1 MPHQSN
7 FILADGLP
15 FPSSNLIGRRGR
27 FSTLHKCLHLYY
39 TPLFEKINLFMSK
52 KEKNMLN
59 AHDIATYLTE
69 SLNTIGAHDYPND
82 PWTFKLGAEIME
94 NKGDADIL
102 GIVRTHSTNFAPV
115 HGYIEGK
122 YVFVVELLVPAP
134 KTNSHYLTVK
144 GIVDNLMKATQDSV
158 VKLRDGR
165 AILTFTG
172 GVPSGYQIAYVSG
185 ETVPLTFTVSATY
198 TESAVTS
205 GDKVWLLDGEEIPF
219 LTESVSVE
227 KEGISRKV
235 YDEAYDKIL
244 LTRQTKFYTFR
255 IPYASAFYGK
265 LQKEILQS
273 ESVEGEKHTLAY
285 YDGAAFTEQEP
296 YTATVRIYRSAN
308 STSARPDGATYE
320 ITFSDVYKAEN
331 KPLRYYISLIDF
343 PFDMQG
349 DDTRYFGSVAEQTEY
364 FEGKARASSAPFVEV
379 DAPNLDNLVIT
390 QQVYKNPAGGETSQF
405 DYVNKN
411 YAVVKVVHTRGA
423 GSTQYFYYFI
433 TDCRIGADGQMLVD
447 LKMDTVQTYFFDPDI
462 TFSDC
467 LIERAHLN
475 RFEND
480 PDHPGY
486 VRFES
491 APTSKIF
498 NAEDGLSFPKRLIH
512 REQIVPRITG
522 NDYIDGWFFVNVAYW
537 VYIFIDPKANFSV
550 YSMNPESSPTDIKDI
565 KNNTYDYSN
574 YGNVKYPIGM
584 NGATNCICYPI
595 YKNANLNGIARNSI
609 ICEIEYIDGKDTKF
623 QIVPSYKG
631 REYFEK
637 LNEAIKSFYYIVK
650 LSIIPP
656 FDTLDTDDFEIDN
669 NNNLVIQCLKTGSTE
684 KYLVAY
690 AHDKSAI
697 ISLDSMIN
705 MYPSGLFFGSYQ
717 HKNHINTGNSALS
730 ENKSIIKTDIVKE
743 QEPILSF
750 NPKLN
755 GQNFKE
761 LIITASNGDT
771 FTYDIQKLVIPNIT
785 FEYTEPITPEI
796 TKYYLR
802 VKGNTGLYTEGTEYN
817 YTGLVGSTDNGLAFA
832 NEVYS
837 QFIANNKNFFMQSNI
852 KIGTEFA
859 GGVIGG
865 TAKLIAKDPSGLSE
879 MGGAAFNA
887 TLSVIDRALTV
898 DNMKSAPSQ
907 MKNANGNVIFN
918 LFATNDTQTV
928 LGLYL
933 EKHSALEGD
942 LKTANDFMN
951 IYGFTFGAVANVRDY
966 VHIRKYHNYIKAQL
980 QSINGNLSN
989 SAREDL
995 RRRFADGVRFWN
1007 GDSVEYKYENY
1018 ELWLEN

>member
-1 MPHQSN
+1 
-7 FILADGLP
+7 
-15 FPSSNLIGRRGR
+15 
-27 FSTLHKCLHLYY
+27 
-39 TPLFEKINLFMSK
+39 
-52 KEKNMLN
+52 MLN

-69 SLNTIGAHDYPND
+69 YLNTIGAHDYPEA

-94 NKGDADIL
+94 NKGNADIL

-115 HGYIEGK
+115 RGYVEGK

-144 GIVDNLMKATQDSV
+144 GIVDKLMQAVQDSV
-158 VKLRDGR
+158 VKFGDGR

-185 ETVPLTFTVSATY
+185 EIVPLTFTVSAMY

-205 GDKVWLLDGEEIPF
+205 GDKIWLLDGEKIPF
-219 LTESVSVE
+219 LSESVSVE
-227 KEGISRKV
+227 KEGIPRKV
-235 YDEAYDKIL
+235 YDETYDKIL

-255 IPYASAFYGK
+255 IPYASALYGK

-273 ESVEGEKHTLAY
+273 ETVEGEKHTLTY
-285 YDGAAFTEQEP
+285 YDGAAFTKQEP
-296 YTATVRIYRSAN
+296 FTATVRIYRSAS

-349 DDTRYFGSVAEQTEY
+349 DDTRYFGSIAEQTEY
-364 FEGKARASSAPFVEV
+364 FEEKARASSAPFVEV

-390 QQVYKNPAGGETSQF
+390 QQVYKNPAGGEASQF

-475 RFEND
+475 RFEDD
-480 PDHPGY
+480 PDNPGY

-491 APTSKIF
+491 DPKSKIF
-498 NAEDGLSFPKRLIH
+498 NAEEGLSFPKRLMK
-512 REQIVPRITG
+512 RTKLFLNFTG
-522 NDYIDGWFFVNVAYW
+522 IKKVDMWLNENVAYW
-537 VYIFIDPKANFSV
+537 VYIFIDPQHQFTVGALDGNGG
-550 YSMNPESSPTDIKDI
+550 TATIKPRELSGGRV
-565 KNNTYDYSN
+565 T
-574 YGNVKYPIGM
+574 YPIGM
-584 NGATNCICYPI
+584 NGVTNCVCYPI
-595 YKNANLNGIARNSI
+595 YKNGLCYEYFDETTNITKNVIVLLTTKQEGSTTKI
-609 ICEIEYIDGKDTKF
+609 IRVI
-623 QIVPSYKG
+623 PSDKG
-631 REYFEK
+631 RNEFESQNK
-637 LNEAIKSFYYIVK
+637 ENGTKSYYYSVK
-650 LSIIPP
+650 ISIIPP
-656 FDTLDTDDFEIDN
+656 FDTLVSTFLKIDK
-669 NNNLVIQCLKTGSTE
+669 NNNLVLTCDIDDTTVLRMSGNATTNTFHAIRTGQT
-684 KYLVAY
+684 
-690 AHDKSAI
+690 DSA
-697 ISLDSMIN
+697 DQ
-705 MYPSGLFFGSYQ
+705 GLFFGSMQ
-717 HKNHINTGNSALS
+717 NSTKVEVNTVNGGYILDDNYRFTRQ
-730 ENKSIIKTDIVKE
+730 EIMRQ
-743 QEPILSF
+743 QEPKIYY

-771 FTYDIQKLVIPNIT
+771 FTYDIQKLVSSYIT

-796 TKYYLR
+796 TKYYFR
-802 VKGNTGLYTEGTEYN
+802 VKGGTGLYTAQTEFN

-832 NEVYS
+832 NDKYS
-837 QFIANNKNFFMQSNI
+837 EFIANNKNFYLQSNI
-852 KIGTEFA
+852 KIGTDIA
-859 GGVIGG
+859 GGVASGA
-865 TAKLIAKDPSGLSE
+865 AKLVAKDISGVGDIASSAVNAGLS
-879 MGGAAFNA
+879 F
-887 TLSVIDRALTV
+887 VDRALTV
-898 DNMKSAPSQ
+898 DNMKSAPAQ
-907 MKNANGNVIFN
+907 LKNANGNVIFN
-918 LFATNDTQTV
+918 LFAINNSQTV
-928 LGLYL
+928 LGLYV
-933 EKHSALEGD
+933 EEYSALEGD

-966 VHIRKYHNYIKAQL
+966 VHTRKYHNYIKAQL
-980 QSINGNLSN
+980 QSIKGNLSN
-989 SAREDL
+989 AAREDL

-1018 ELWLEN
+1018 ELWLENPPA